1 MVISPLILI
10 LVVVVL
16 ALLLGGSGYG
26 YYNGGG
32 YASPLA
38 LLGGLLIVGLVVWFV
53 LGGGIWFS
61 PPTKQIEIEER
72 QPARE
77 PSKIKIER
85 EGERPGKESERK
97 ERSER
102 RERSLRE
109 QEQPAIERLIKKDSG
124 EVKL

>member
-1 MVISPLILI
+1 MVISPLMLI
-10 LVVVVL
+10 LVVVILV
-16 ALLLGGSGYG
+16 LLLGGSGYG

-32 YASPLA
+32 YANPLA

-53 LGGGIWFS
+53 LGGGVWFS

-77 PSKIKIER
+77 PGKLKIER
-85 EGERPGKESERK
+85 EREPVRK
-97 ERSER
+97 ERSQ
-102 RERSLRE
+102 RE
-109 QEQPAIERLIKKDSG
+109 QEQPKIDRLIKDSG

>member
-1 MVISPLILI
+1 MVISPLMLI
-10 LVVVVL
+10 LVVVILV
-16 ALLLGGSGYG
+16 LLLGGSGYG

-32 YASPLA
+32 YANPLA

-53 LGGGIWFS
+53 LGGGVWFS

-77 PSKIKIER
+77 PGKVKIER
-85 EGERPGKESERK
+85 EREQPRREPEKK
-97 ERSER
+97 ERSQ
-102 RERSLRE
+102 RE
-109 QEQPAIERLIKKDSG
+109 QGEPKIDRLIKDSG